1 MRHKHH
7 SILWRLAIVLA
18 AICFGLWE
26 LGFGLMR
33 TARLELKDP
42 SPYGALV
49 IPVRPAFPHKPDLPW
64 SPAENTP
71 SCATQPARCLDFVSK
86 PPALAQPIAV
96 DLVPFWEIDI

>member
-1 MRHKHH
+1 MRHKYH
-7 SILWRLAIVLA
+7 SIWGRLAIVFA
-18 AICFGLWE
+18 ATGLIVW
-26 LGFGLMR
+26 GLSLKSAPPASS
-33 TARLELKDP
+33 TAKAP

-64 SPAENTP
+64 LPAENAP